1 MQEDP
6 INKLYNNIMKFF
18 ETTNPH
24 SEIQLKKYVQ
34 DGKLNP
40 EIIIEEGSELIKF
53 PFVNLDTNQITIQ
66 STYLSHLWAFIYSIF
81 VIYEEAIQKKL
92 LDKTFTG
99 QIDLDSDLLKRA
111 NLLLTWSMSLKT
123 TYSDW
128 DRILP
133 NPDIDYSKQNPETF
147 YIEKIN
153 NLFQSS
159 VSFLLYHEVAHVV
172 NGHKSYYLGF
182 DKLNNY
188 DDIKELEKEADDFAF
203 NALIYDDDDEKNK
216 IEKGLS
222 IMIVFCS
229 AFMLSSRHTLSQKKH
244 PDIDQRLLTIINKLN
259 FEKIENEFYIY
270 YLGSY
275 ILQMYLQKE
284 GQPIL
289 CGIYDNHKELFYK
302 YLEQIDYIKQL

>member
-1 MQEDP
+1 MSDAP

-24 SEIQLKKYVQ
+24 SKILLKRYVE

-40 EIIIEEGSELIKF
+40 EIIIEEGRELIKF
-53 PFVNLDTNQITIQ
+53 PFVNLKTNQITIQ
-66 STYLSHLWAFIYSIF
+66 STYLSHLWAFIYSVF

-111 NLLLTWSMSLKT
+111 NLLLSWSMSLKT

-128 DRILP
+128 DTTLP
-133 NPDIDYSKQNPETF
+133 NPDIDYSEQNSETY

-172 NGHKSYYLGF
+172 NGHKSYYFGF

-203 NALIYDDDDEKNK
+203 NTLIYDDNEKNK

-229 AFMLSSRHTLSQKKH
+229 AFMLTPHHSLSQKKH

-284 GQPIL
+284 EEPIL
-289 CGIYDNHKELFYK
+289 SGIYDNHKELFYL
-302 YLEQIDYIKQL
+302 YLDQIDNIKKL